1 MLIIKIVLSNLG
13 FLGLLIFY
21 INEKLHI
28 FLRFKYKKFR
38 DSLFCESRIF
48 ISLFLTSLFCKSF
61 LFLAA
66 EQTAFFFRLNVL
78 CAHGLVEIEKCFFL
92 LFIKVFGNFNGNSYK
107 LVAPS

>member
-48 ISLFLTSLFCKSF
+48 ISLFLTSF
-61 LFLAA
+61 L
-66 EQTAFFFRLNVL
+66 
-78 CAHGLVEIEKCFFL
+78 
-92 LFIKVFGNFNGNSYK
+92 
-107 LVAPS
+107 